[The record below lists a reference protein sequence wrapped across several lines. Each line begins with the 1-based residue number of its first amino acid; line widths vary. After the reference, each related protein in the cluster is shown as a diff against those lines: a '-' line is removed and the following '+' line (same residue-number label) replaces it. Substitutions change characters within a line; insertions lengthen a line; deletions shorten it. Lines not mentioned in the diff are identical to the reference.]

1 MTREEIEVVYRLR
14 VPAAELAAR
23 TEALL
28 LEQTVELP
36 RQAVRL
42 AYSRDN
48 LVGRVVSTR
57 EAGPDGFTVTLAQP
71 AANVG
76 TNPAQLL
83 NVLFGNCSL
92 QPDVQLEDVRL
103 PASVAGFLG
112 GPRFGVAGIRRIVGV
127 SGRALTA
134 SVLKPVGLSVSE
146 AASLCRSLALA
157 GIDIIKDDHGL
168 ADQAFCPFPE
178 RVRACLAATE
188 DAAQKTGR
196 RSLYVPSLVGTPTKV
211 LHQAWKARELGA
223 GAAMV
228 SPMLVGLPFLNELAA
243 DIGMPILAHP
253 AFAGAPR
260 ISPAALLG
268 RLFRAF
274 GADAVIFPN
283 AGGRFSFD
291 REACSEI
298 AAALRV
304 PDPCAAPAFPVPAGG
319 IRRENVQDVLATF
332 GADTILLLGGSLLEA
347 GSERDLIARCGTFV
361 SAVREHAA

>member
-1 MTREEIEVVYRLR
+1 MTREEIEVAYRLR
-14 VPAAELAAR
+14 VPEAGLAAR
-23 TEALL
+23 AEALL

-36 RQAVRL
+36 RHAVRL
-42 AYSRDN
+42 AFSRDN
-48 LVGRVVSTR
+48 LVGRVVSTK
-57 EAGPDGFTVTLAQP
+57 EAGPGEYVVTLAQP
-71 AANVG
+71 AANAG
-76 TNPAQLL
+76 ANPAQLL
-83 NVLFGNCSL
+83 NILFGNCSL

-103 PASVAGFLG
+103 PPSIATALG
-112 GPRFGVAGIRRIVGV
+112 GPRFGIAGIRRIVGV

-134 SVLKPVGLSVSE
+134 SVLKPVGLAVSE

-196 RSLYVPSLVGTPTKV
+196 RSLYVPSLVGAPARV
-211 LHQAWKARELGA
+211 LHQAWTARELGA
-223 GAAMV
+223 GAAML

-253 AFAGAPR
+253 SFAGAPR

-283 AGGRFSFD
+283 AGGRFSYD
-291 REACSEI
+291 RETCSEI
-298 AAALRV
+298 AAVLRV
-304 PDPCAAPAFPVPAGG
+304 PDPLAAPAFPVPAGG
-319 IRRENVQDVLATF
+319 IRRENVREVLESF

-347 GSERDLIARCGTFV
+347 GSERELITRCGTFI

>member
-1 MTREEIEVVYRLR
+1 MTREEIEVAYRLR
-14 VPAAELAAR
+14 VPPAGLAAR

-36 RQAVRL
+36 REAVRL
-42 AYSRDN
+42 PFSRDN
-48 LVGRVVSTR
+48 LVGRVVSTK
-57 EAGPDGFTVTLAQP
+57 EAGPGEFIVTLAQP

-76 TNPAQLL
+76 ANPAQLL

-92 QPDVQLEDVRL
+92 QPDVELEDLRL
-103 PASVAGFLG
+103 PPSVAAALG
-112 GPRFGVAGIRRIVGV
+112 GPRFGVAGIRRLVGI

-168 ADQAFCPFPE
+168 ADQPFCPFPD

-196 RSLYVPSLVGTPTKV
+196 RSLYVPSLVGSPTRV
-211 LHQAWKARELGA
+211 LHQAWTAKELGA

-228 SPMLVGLPFLNELAA
+228 SPMLVGLPFLSELAA

-253 AFAGAPR
+253 AFAGSFR
-260 ISPAALLG
+260 ISPPALLG

-283 AGGRFSFD
+283 AGGRFSYD
-291 REACSEI
+291 RETCSAI

-304 PDPCAAPAFPVPAGG
+304 PDAGAAPAFPVPAGG
-319 IRRENVQDVLATF
+319 IRRENVQEVLATF
-332 GADTILLLGGSLLEA
+332 GADTVLLLGASLLEA

-361 SAVREHAA
+361 SAVRDHAA